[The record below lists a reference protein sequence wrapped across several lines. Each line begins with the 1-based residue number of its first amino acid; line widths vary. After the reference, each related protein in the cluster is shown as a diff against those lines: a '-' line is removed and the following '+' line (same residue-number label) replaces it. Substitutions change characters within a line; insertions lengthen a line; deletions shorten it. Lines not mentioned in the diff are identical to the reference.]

1 METAKFCIECGKP
14 IPPEAKHC
22 PNCGA
27 EVVVE
32 QTPVPGEVERPIA
45 YSPPPVPQQTPSAGP
60 YGAPASQQPAP
71 YGGSGRVPP
80 QGTYGGPPPGAGM
93 VHAGPQQG
101 RVKAQRAPSR
111 KRLGGGT
118 LTLIAG
124 IVMLAM
130 HALVLKGGLT
140 ASNLG
145 VDLSIIVC
153 GFLMLFAR
161 GGAQRRTCL
170 RGESGRIGRRRDASV
185 GSFRGDIRRWVQWN
199 RCVSIVRSVGVG
211 DSDAHR
217 CGWVPGCAGQ
227 PVPSLLTRERD
238 QSDTVYCEQSHRLF
252 RFNGGSRPLDRAR
265 RVAWPC
271 LSLLQDWQRIEACY
285 TGDGK

>member
-32 QTPVPGEVERPIA
+32 QTPGPGEVERPIA

-60 YGAPASQQPAP
+60 YGAPASQQPSP

-80 QGTYGGPPPGAGM
+80 QGTYGGPPPSVGM
-93 VHAGPQQG
+93 VQAGPQQG
-101 RVKAQRAPSR
+101 RMKAQRAPSR
-111 KRLGGGT
+111 KRLGGGA

-130 HALVLKGGLT
+130 HALVLEGGMT
-140 ASNLG
+140 ASNIG

-161 GGAQRRTCL
+161 GGLSVAL
-170 RGESGRIGRRRDASV
+170 AFVASLAVSAVDAMLLWAVFVAISAGGSSGIAAFLSSGAWVSV
-185 GSFRGDIRRWVQWN
+185 IAMLIVVVGFLAAL
-199 RCVSIVRSVGVG
+199 VS
-211 DSDAHR
+211 
-217 CGWVPGCAGQ
+217 
-227 PVPSLLTRERD
+227 
-238 QSDTVYCEQSHRLF
+238 LF
-252 RFNGGSRPLDRAR
+252 RRS
-265 RVAWPC
+265 
-271 LSLLQDWQRIEACY
+271 
-285 TGDGK
+285 